1 MQRDG
6 TPTRP
11 PEGGRYKCKRQI
23 QNINEPQ
30 RKSQRI
36 VRQSGVAFFHKNI
49 RLGADQYTGQRWFF
63 LTLCCENRRPVFSIP
78 EHAMWLIDMLR
89 QESVSAQFLLYA
101 YCIMPDHLHVLVQGL
116 DTTSDLLAF
125 IKRLKQSTGY
135 EFRKRFHRNLWQKKF
150 HDHILR
156 ENETV
161 QSVAAYIWMNPV
173 RKGLC
178 ANPSDYPYSG
188 SFVLDWKN
196 APTPAKPWTPPK
208 QTTNT
213 TKRHSNRPT

>member
-1 MQRDG
+1 
-6 TPTRP
+6 
-11 PEGGRYKCKRQI
+11 
-23 QNINEPQ
+23 
-30 RKSQRI
+30 
-36 VRQSGVAFFHKNI
+36 
-49 RLGADQYTGQRWFF
+49 
-63 LTLCCENRRPVFSIP
+63 
-78 EHAMWLIDMLR
+78 MWLIDMLR
-89 QESVSAQFLLYA
+89 QESVSAQFLVYA

-125 IKRLKQSTGY
+125 VKRLKQSTGY

-156 ENETV
+156 ENEAV
-161 QSVAAYIWMNPV
+161 QSVAVYIWMNPV

-178 ANPSDYPYSG
+178 ANPSNYPYSG

-208 QTTNT
+208 QTTNV